1 MEGGVCLAILELLKS
16 FPTALKGVLR
26 CRTLLSKVLIGVPCL
41 LKLLLPLVADL
52 RRTKPQTPQIL
63 GGI

>member
-1 MEGGVCLAILELLKS
+1 MEGGVCLAILELLIS

-41 LKLLLPLVADL
+41 KLLLPLVADF